1 MNGMV
6 LDIFNHLPRFM
17 ESDKSFQPWRDYIGL
32 SNIVKEIL
40 GSSSPTEPPLQ
51 ASETLLSGTDGLCSA
66 LESLRLNEVSHSG
79 ALSADMAPDLVTGPS
94 LPASQ
99 AHQRLPDYVWH
110 TSDTFGAQSPNAVDL
125 KQMPRQTSRRKP
137 PGRKKPSLYRTP
149 GPPASSTSPPR
160 MFCGFCK
167 HNGEAENVY
176 GTHWL
181 KNQAGEVLCPYL
193 RQYVCPLCGATGAK
207 AHTKRFCPKVDS
219 AYSSVY
225 SKSRRW

>member
-6 LDIFNHLPRFM
+6 LDLFHHLPRFM

-32 SNIVKEIL
+32 SNTVKEIL
-40 GSSSPTEPPLQ
+40 GRSSPTESPLQ
-51 ASETLLSGTDGLCSA
+51 ASEALLSETDGPCRA
-66 LESLRLNEVSHSG
+66 LESLRLNAVSQSG
-79 ALSADMAPDLVTGPS
+79 ALSTDMAPGLDTGFS

-99 AHQRLPDYVWH
+99 AHQRPLDYMWR
-110 TSDTFGAQSPNAVDL
+110 TLDPFGAHSANAVGL
-125 KQMPRQTSRRKP
+125 KQTPREMSSRWH
-137 PGRKKPSLYRTP
+137 PGRKKPTRSKTP
-149 GPPASSTSPPR
+149 GPPASPLSPLR

-167 HNGEAENVY
+167 HNGESEHVY

-225 SKSRRW
+225 AKSRR